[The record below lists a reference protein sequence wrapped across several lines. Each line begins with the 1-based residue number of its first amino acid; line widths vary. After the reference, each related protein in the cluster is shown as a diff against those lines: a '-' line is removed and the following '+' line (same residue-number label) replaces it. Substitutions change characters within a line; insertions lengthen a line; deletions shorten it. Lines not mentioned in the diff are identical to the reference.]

1 MKATSLT
8 RRQRMFMEVAV
19 FLFMCKRK
27 FEIFALFIENK
38 KSMFFYRLYSAY
50 CDDSLYFSRSMLICT
65 FYTLFI
71 FHNMTIF
78 LDKRQKYRL

>member
-38 KSMFFYRLYSAY
+38 KSMFFI
-50 CDDSLYFSRSMLICT
+50 D
-65 FYTLFI
+65 YTVPTAMIVYILAV
-71 FHNMTIF
+71 
-78 LDKRQKYRL
+78 LC